1 MAPEILRNNIA
12 CNDAMALIDARGDTL
27 WAVEVIGK
35 RIRLIVADPKKVA
48 YNEEYKKLVI
58 ALEESEEKCSTFN
71 EIRDLMQT
79 DIDSK
84 AEIIQSLKKEVAEL
98 QPLKKKVAEL
108 QPLKEE
114 NTKLRFENAKLLSE
128 ASGAS
133 LNHAAEIQT
142 LNEQSKEK
150 DATHEAAT
158 QSLNDQLQRKK
169 ADYSELQEELRK
181 TQDMNAVQAAIIETM
196 QAKEKSCMQE
206 EKVQAEKPVEKQ
218 SERQEQG
225 KKVCSD
231 SQTASTRSEPV
242 QDTLPLAS
250 LKETQDVEGNAS
262 QEDNAGSSKHC
273 SNCHKRK
280 QISTGEVPCSICT
293 VYFQYVWHCETC
305 NDFLCANCMEKNDYE
320 YDYEATIEN
329 ESCEKA
335 V

>member
-1 MAPEILRNNIA
+1 MAPEILRNNKA
-12 CNDAMALIDARGDTL
+12 CSDAMALIDARGDTL

-58 ALEESEEKCSTFN
+58 ALQESEEKCSTLN
-71 EIRDLMQT
+71 EIRDLMQI

-84 AEIIQSLKKEVAEL
+84 AEIIQSLKKEIAD
-98 QPLKKKVAEL
+98 L

-133 LNHAAEIQT
+133 VNHAAEIQT

-231 SQTASTRSEPV
+231 SENASTRSEPV

-273 SNCHKRK
+273 INCHKRK
-280 QISTGEVPCSICT
+280 QISTGEIPCSICSR
-293 VYFQYVWHCETC
+293 YFMLVWHCETC
-305 NDFLCANCMEKNDYE
+305 SDFLCAPCMDQ
-320 YDYEATIEN
+320 YDYET
-329 ESCEKA
+329 
-335 V
+335 